1 MTEPVY
7 IIGAGIHPFGRTEGR
22 SGREQGVFAVRE
34 ALKDAGLEWADMECA
49 YGGSAA
55 AGNADIMVNELGLT
69 SLPFTNV
76 ANGCATGGSAL
87 VAAQQAIASGM
98 YDLALAVGFDKH
110 PRGAFNAKPSDYGL
124 PEWYGQTGM
133 MLTTQFFALKI
144 QRYMQLHGISRETL
158 GRVAVKAFRNG
169 TITPHAWRRSEIDLD
184 TVMNAPMI
192 NDPLTKYM
200 FCAPAEGGVALILAS
215 EKKMKELGAHG
226 VRIAHIAVRTRPPDS
241 FEVFQAGVSIKEG
254 GKPTVLASK
263 AAFEGAGVG
272 PGDIEIAQL
281 QDTESG
287 AEIMH
292 MAENGFCKDGEQ
304 EEWLAEGWSERGG
317 RLPINTDGGCLACG
331 EPIGASGL
339 RQVYEN
345 VEQLRGRAGERQ
357 VAGRDGKGPKL
368 GYSHVYGAPGLSAVA
383 ILER

>member
-1 MTEPVY
+1 MNNVY

-22 SGREQGVFAVRE
+22 SGRDQGVFAVRQAME
-34 ALKDAGLEWADMECA
+34 DAGIDWEDVGCA

-55 AGNADIMVNELGLT
+55 AGSADIMVNELGLT
-69 SLPFTNV
+69 GLPFINV
-76 ANGCATGGSAL
+76 SNGCATGGSAL
-87 VAAQQAIASGM
+87 ASARFAVAAGE
-98 YDLALAVGFDKH
+98 YDVALAVGFDKH
-110 PRGAFNAKPSDYGL
+110 PRGAFNADPKSYGL
-124 PEWYGQTGM
+124 PEWYGETGM

-158 GRVAVKAFRNG
+158 GKVAEKAFRNG
-169 TITPHAWRRSEIDLD
+169 EKTDHAWRRSQIDLE
-184 TVMNAPMI
+184 TIMNAPMV

-200 FCAPAEGGVALILAS
+200 FCSPAEGGVALILAS
-215 EKKMKELGAHG
+215 EKKVKELGISDA
-226 VRIAHIAVRTRPPDS
+226 VKISSIAVRTRPPGS
-241 FEVFQAGVSIKEG
+241 FEVFSPSVDIENG

-263 AAFEGAGVG
+263 AAFEMAGIG
-272 PGDIEIAQL
+272 PEDVDVAQL

-292 MAENGFCKDGEQ
+292 MAENGFCEDGEQ
-304 EEWLAEGWSERGG
+304 EQWFAEGRTELNGS
-317 RLPINTDGGCLACG
+317 LPVNTDGGCLACG

-345 VEQLRGRAGERQ
+345 TVQLRGRGGARQ
-357 VAGRDGKGPKL
+357 VPNDPKVA
-368 GYSHVYGAPGLSAVA
+368 YSHVYGAPGLSGVA